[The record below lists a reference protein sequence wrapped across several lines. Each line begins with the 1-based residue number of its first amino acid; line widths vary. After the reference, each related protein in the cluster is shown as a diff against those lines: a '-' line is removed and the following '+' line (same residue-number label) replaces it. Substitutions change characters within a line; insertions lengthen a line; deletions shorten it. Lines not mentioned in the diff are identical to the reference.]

1 MLSTTSSS
9 LRLCYCTEMKMSDVE
24 DSVLRGLDRAFANGP
39 ASKERCTFL
48 IVMELSKLSKD
59 ANEDW

>member
-1 MLSTTSSS
+1 

-39 ASKERCTFL
+39 ASKERCIFL